1 MFGWLPQATTR
12 LVRARMVTDFL
23 TERKRKK
30 KKGKRKPQP
39 HFFCQH
45 VMPWVYFVR
54 VLSQFFQVGLKT
66 LRIMYAIGVGIQT
79 SVLTKH

>member
-1 MFGWLPQATTR
+1 
-12 LVRARMVTDFL
+12 
-23 TERKRKK
+23 
-30 KKGKRKPQP
+30 
-39 HFFCQH
+39 
-45 VMPWVYFVR
+45 MPWVYFVR